1 MRTRHLLYPA
11 VALAVAS
18 GLTVVAPVPAS
29 AATIDTSAWYQL
41 VNRGTG
47 KALDVYEGSTADGAD
62 VVQWAPSTA
71 TNQQWQFVSSGS
83 GWYRLKARH
92 SGKVAD
98 VNAGSTADGGDVVQW
113 TDTNATNQQ
122 WSVTDTTSGYVSILN
137 RRSGKALD
145 VEAGSKTDG
154 ANVIQWTNTGATNQ
168 QWQLVKVG
176 SGGGGGGGTPPTIP
190 GNLGTHDPSRLVSE
204 GGAHYFYS
212 TGGNLPGW
220 YTTNGSTWQRTP
232 AVFPNGIPA
241 SVRNAVPSNDG
252 HDVWAPDVIWNP
264 NAGLFF
270 LYYSVANWDDGS
282 RSAIGLATSP
292 TLNPSSSNYRWTDRG
307 VVIAKTP
314 TANTYNAI
322 DPAPFFDAAGN
333 MWMAFGS
340 GYGSTRETAL
350 NIVALNKNTG
360 LRSDNQVRTVQS
372 CGCEAAYVQYHS
384 GYYYLFWNTG
394 GCCSGAS
401 STYVV
406 HVARSTS
413 VTGPYTERSA
423 KFISSTSTR
432 HGPGHIGILS
442 EGGRDYY
449 SYHYYPNSGG
459 SVLGFG
465 TITWG
470 SDGWPTS

>member
-1 MRTRHLLYPA
+1 MKIHHLVYGA
-11 VALAVAS
+11 TALAVVGGVTAF
-18 GLTVVAPVPAS
+18 AMAPAS
-29 AATIDTSAWYQL
+29 AATIDTAAWYQL
-41 VNRGTG
+41 LNRGTG
-47 KALDVYEGSTADGAD
+47 KALDIYEAGTADGDDA
-62 VVQWAPSTA
+62 VQWAANSA
-71 TNQQWQFVSSGS
+71 AANQQFQFVSSGS

-92 SGKVAD
+92 SGKVLD
-98 VNAGSTADGGDVVQW
+98 VNAGSTADGGDVIQW
-113 TDTNATNQQ
+113 ADNNATNQQ
-122 WSVTDTTSGYVSILN
+122 WSVTDTNNGFVRLLN
-137 RRSGKALD
+137 RKSGKALD
-145 VEAGSKTDG
+145 VEGGATADG
-154 ANVIQWTNTGATNQ
+154 ANVIQWTYSGGTNQ
-168 QWQLVKVG
+168 QWQLVKVNG
-176 SGGGGGGGTPPTIP
+176 TTPGGTPPSIP
-190 GNLGTHDPSRLVSE
+190 GNLGTHDPSRLIRD
-204 GGAHYFYS
+204 GNAHFFYS

-220 YTTNGSTWQRTP
+220 YTTNGTTWQQTP

-241 SVRNAVPSNDG
+241 SVRNAVPANDG
-252 HDVWAPDVIWNP
+252 HDVWAPDIIWNP
-264 NAGLFF
+264 NTGLFS
-270 LYYSVANWDDGS
+270 LYYSVANWDNGT

-292 TLNPSSSNYRWTDRG
+292 TLNPASSNYRWTDRG

-322 DPAPFFDAAGN
+322 DPAPFFDANGD

-340 GYGSTRETAL
+340 GYGSTRDTAL

-360 LRSDNQVRTVQS
+360 LRSDNQVHTVQS

-432 HGPGHIGILS
+432 HGPGHIGVLT
-442 EGGRDYY
+442 EGGKDYY

-470 SDGWPTS
+470 SDGWPNS